1 MKRSIAISLLVMAGL
16 VCVSLVA
23 APQDSGGGLEHQLL
37 TQFVPTRFEKGK
49 PSKGGT
55 VLVVQKD
62 GIGAIS
68 PNGGMSMSRLAGSDQ
83 ASYPNNYKSGTVKHD
98 IKGNFLASAGSIRD
112 LAVNEK
118 VYLLKIEVKDSS
130 ILFVVQTCGTCDPN
144 LPDPE
149 NVPAR
154 ASVNFQLGKPYL
166 AGATPAQVAEV
177 ISHVF
182 AADTGAAQQPV
193 SPDQQAPAAA
203 PATPAVAPSAPMA
216 PIAPPPPPV
225 DAPPAP
231 PAEVQMGQSTDQVVA
246 ALGQPLQIFNVGPKT
261 IYKYKSLKITFVNGK
276 VTDVE

>member
-1 MKRSIAISLLVMAGL
+1 MKRSLAISLLVMAGL
-16 VCVSLVA
+16 ASVSAVA
-23 APQDSGGGLEHQLL
+23 APQDSGGLEHQLL
-37 TQFVPTRFEKGK
+37 TQFVPTKLEKGK

-83 ASYPNNYKSGTVKHD
+83 ASYPNNYKSGTIKHD
-98 IKGNFLASAGSIRD
+98 IRGNFLASAGAIRD

-118 VYLLKIEVKDSS
+118 VYLIKLEVKDAS
-130 ILFVVQTCGTCDPN
+130 ILMVVQTCGTCDPN

-182 AADTGAAQQPV
+182 AADTGAAQQTV
-193 SPDQQAPAAA
+193 SQSGAADQQAPAA
-203 PATPAVAPSAPMA
+203 PAAPSAPMA
-216 PIAPPPPPV
+216 PIPPPPPPV
-225 DAPPAP
+225 DAPAAP

-246 ALGQPLQIFNVGPKT
+246 ALGQPLQIFNVGTKT